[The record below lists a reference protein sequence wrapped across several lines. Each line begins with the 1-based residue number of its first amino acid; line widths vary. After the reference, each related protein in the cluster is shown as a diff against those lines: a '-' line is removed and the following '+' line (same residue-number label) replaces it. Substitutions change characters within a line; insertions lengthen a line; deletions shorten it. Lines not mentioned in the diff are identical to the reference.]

1 MGQGGA
7 QVSEIALK
15 AEVAEKAVQLR
26 KALEAEVTK
35 LSTSERELWSLRLQE
50 VAVWQSTGPAS
61 PDTRA
66 EKIREQVLLVL
77 DRRDSAITAALAR
90 IRTIDDAYN
99 AVGRRSV
106 NSDAT
111 VAAARQRFD
120 AAEAEVER
128 RTVEDPS
135 VVAIDREE
143 QRLLRIK
150 ALNGNWREDL
160 DELLAER
167 EEGYRN
173 DPVFAYL
180 EGRGFGTEEYRAR
193 WPISALDAKLA
204 VWSQYEAERGNLE
217 AARAYPVE
225 YAKTM
230 EKLEAA
236 LQRIGPARQAA
247 VRSIKD
253 SLDPEREIL
262 ADALNSAA
270 AVIDQFEDTRAAK
283 TAAFKRIE
291 ESLAGTDSETKMV
304 TEAVVALLARERAA
318 AALRASDYAVK
329 ATAVE
334 VDDLVKRRIAV
345 AKETDALRRKALEL
359 LLHLSDIQNLLDEAA
374 RRTVGTERFEFA
386 VVSAGAALA

>member
-35 LSTSERELWSLRLQE
+35 LSTSERELWALRLQE

-270 AVIDQFEDTRAAK
+270 AVVDQFEDTRAAK

-291 ESLAGTDSETKMV
+291 ESLAGTDAETKMV

-334 VDDLVKRRIAV
+334 VDDLVKSRIAV

-359 LLHLSDIQNLLDEAA
+359 LQHLSDIQNLLDEAA